1 MSFHTPTGQSVT
13 ITGGKYKGRDG
24 VISRATDCYYYVV
37 LLPHCC
43 GNGVSNEVRVW
54 KSNVKILQKRKERA
68 VVEVPGIKVERNDNN
83 MNDVR
88 TELMAVRD
96 QLDVLVKTLRHFK
109 F

>member
-54 KSNVKILQKRKERA
+54 KSNVKFLQKRKERA
-68 VVEVPGIKVERNDNN
+68 VVQVPGIKVERNDNS

-96 QLDVLVKTLRHFK
+96 QLDVIVKTLRNLK